1 MKKAIMY
8 GAGNIGRG
16 FIGKVLSESGYEV
29 CFLDIVPEVIDA
41 FNKNHE
47 YRVHIVSNDGD
58 HYDVVKNV
66 EAVNANT
73 PEAAERIADCDLMAT
88 AVGVNVLPYIIDNIA
103 KGIALRMERGGKPL
117 NIILAENQLNADQI
131 MRDYI
136 YEKLNDGQ
144 KKWAD
149 ENLGL
154 VEASIGRMVP
164 PLTPEERAADPLA
177 IAVEPYALLPV
188 DSDAFRGGIPD
199 LAGLVPYSPFGFYIK
214 RKLFIHNMGHAM
226 CAYFAW
232 QKGYE
237 YIWQAVQDP
246 EIRKMAEASMND
258 TANALHKQY
267 GVPLSE
273 ITDHVQDLL
282 TRFENKALKD
292 TVVRVGGD
300 PVRKLRKD
308 DRLVGAALYCLEYG
322 TKPEGIV
329 KGIVAALH
337 FNNPDDK
344 FAVQIQDDL
353 KKDGLDAVIEKYM
366 GIAASSE
373 LAKMIKKEY
382 AAGSEK

>member
-1 MKKAIMY
+1 MKQAVMY

-41 FNKNHE
+41 FNKDHE
-47 YRVHIVSNDGD
+47 YKVHIVSNEGD
-58 HYDVVKNV
+58 HYDVVQNV
-66 EAVNANT
+66 RAVNANT
-73 PEAAERIADCDLMAT
+73 SEAVETIASCDLMAT

-103 KGIALRMERGGKPL
+103 SGMILRMQRGGGPL

-136 YEKLNDGQ
+136 YQKLNDEQ

-164 PLTPEERAADPLA
+164 PLTPEERAADPLM

-188 DSDAFRGGIPD
+188 DRDAFKGGIPE
-199 LAGLVPYSPFGFYIK
+199 LKGLVPYSPFGFYIK

-237 YIWQAVQDP
+237 YIWQAVEDP

-258 TANALHKQY
+258 TANALHEQY
-267 GVPLSE
+267 GVPLEE

-322 TKPEGIV
+322 RKPAGIV

-337 FNNPDDK
+337 FDNPDDK
-344 FAVQIQDDL
+344 FAVQIQADL
-353 KKDGLDAVIEKYM
+353 KENGLNAVIEKYM
-366 GIAASSE
+366 GIGKDSE
-373 LAKMIKKEY
+373 LAGMIRTEY
-382 AAGSEK
+382 EAGL